1 MIKGA
6 FNSAPSFF
14 IFISTSLL
22 LFHILFLF
30 LICRNQIECIR
41 GMRIKYNYVVIEG
54 NIGAGKTTLASKIA
68 DQFNAR
74 LILERF
80 ADNPFLP
87 KFYKDPDKYSFPLE
101 LSFLAD
107 RYRQLKEEL
116 VAQDLFKTFTIAD
129 YYFMKSLVFAAS
141 TLTGDEYNLYRQ
153 IFYIIYGSLP
163 KPDMYVYLHLN
174 PEKLLQNIEKRGRNY
189 EKSITKEYLKKIQES
204 YFSFFKQNPENR
216 YLIID
221 INEIDFVENENHYAR
236 IIDTIFYD
244 DYPSGVNRVIL

>member
-1 MIKGA
+1 
-6 FNSAPSFF
+6 
-14 IFISTSLL
+14 
-22 LFHILFLF
+22 
-30 LICRNQIECIR
+30 
-41 GMRIKYNYVVIEG
+41 MRIKFNYVVIEG
-54 NIGAGKTTLASKIA
+54 NIGAGKTTLAGKIA

-87 KFYKDPDKYSFPLE
+87 KFYLEPDKYSFPLE

-107 RYRQLKEEL
+107 RYKQLQEEL
-116 VAQDLFKTFTIAD
+116 VSQDLFKTFTVAD

-163 KPDMYVYLHLN
+163 KPDIYVYLHLN
-174 PEKLLQNIEKRGRNY
+174 PEKLLENIDKRGRNY
-189 EKSITKEYLKKIQES
+189 EKTISKEYLKKIEES
-204 YFSFFKQNPENR
+204 YFSFFRQNPENR

-221 INEIDFVENENHYAR
+221 INDIDFVENESHYTR

-244 DYPSGVNRVIL
+244 DYPIGLNRVIL